1 MTTPRSGAALAAALA
16 IGGAAA
22 GAGPAAVAAPGPAT
36 SAGAAAPGPV
46 PPASAGAAVA
56 APGPATSAGA
66 AAPGPVP
73 PASAAPTA
81 SGAAAALCR
90 EHLPAGKERPQ
101 VSETFPAR
109 GLAGHAAVLRVEVRH
124 GSGETVLPDGFHLEH
139 SGDQLAA
146 LEAAGFVV
154 PDPGGGAAPTVARTE
169 AQGQATTR
177 VEIPLVPLPAEPGR
191 HSLVL
196 PPLPI
201 AITRA
206 SGDLMTLCT
215 APHPIVVED
224 PTASADSPLPRPNPP
239 PRRQLEEWTWLKHV
253 AIATAVALPL
263 GLLLGWLAVR
273 WWRRPR
279 PAPPPAPPRP
289 PWEVALEGLAEIR
302 RAGLLEAAR
311 YAEHLDRVS
320 YVLRRYL
327 GDRYGFDGLE
337 NTTYETLEALRRV
350 TPPVEPLPE
359 IERCLHHADLV
370 KFAKLEPTEGEC
382 DGALRAVERIVIET
396 RPAAP
401 PVAAAPAGPAPRGRR
416 QGSARRPRA
425 GRGRS
430 R

>member
-1 MTTPRSGAALAAALA
+1 MTVPRPGAALAAALA

-22 GAGPAAVAAPGPAT
+22 GAGPAAVAAPGPAP
-36 SAGAAAPGPV
+36 SVVAAAPGPA
-46 PPASAGAAVA
+46 PPASAV
-56 APGPATSAGA
+56 
-66 AAPGPVP
+66 
-73 PASAAPTA
+73 ASAA
-81 SGAAAALCR
+81 GAEVALCR

-101 VSETFPAR
+101 VSESFPAR

-146 LEAAGFVV
+146 LEAAGFVI

-224 PTASADSPLPRPNPP
+224 PTASADSPPPRPNPP

-253 AIATAVALPL
+253 VIATAVALPL

-279 PAPPPAPPRP
+279 PTPPPAPPRP
-289 PWEVALEGLAEIR
+289 PWEVALEGLEEIR

-320 YVLRRYL
+320 YVLRRYV
-327 GDRYGFDGLE
+327 GERYGFDGLE

-359 IERCLHHADLV
+359 IERCLQHADLV

-382 DGALRAVERIVIET
+382 DGALRAVERIVVAT
-396 RPAAP
+396 RPAPAP
-401 PVAAAPAGPAPRGRR
+401 PVAAAPAGPAPRPRR
-416 QGSARRPRA
+416 QGSGRRPREV
-425 GRGRS
+425 RGRS